1 MFREWLGKM
10 TGYFEENAQLRSENI
25 SCRFLLS
32 GHEKKIRELESEL
45 TNLKRANEKLELE
58 AKALKD
64 ADRILVDVK
73 AMIQKL
79 QDSISPNSLK
89 ASCGDVPLMNVL
101 REVINGMKEDCRR
114 RRSQKAV
121 DSEKNVR
128 APYLYSSPEKA
139 NLDATPLPPYLN
151 PAWNSTRKEK

>member
-1 MFREWLGKM
+1 MTFREWLGKK
-10 TGYFEENAQLRSENI
+10 TGYAEENAHLRSENI

-58 AKALKD
+58 AKALK
-64 ADRILVDVK
+64 
-73 AMIQKL
+73 
-79 QDSISPNSLK
+79 
-89 ASCGDVPLMNVL
+89 
-101 REVINGMKEDCRR
+101 
-114 RRSQKAV
+114 AV

-139 NLDATPLPPYLN
+139 NLDAAPLPPYLN
-151 PAWNSTRKEK
+151 PAWNSTRIEK

>member
-1 MFREWLGKM
+1 MKNYSLEELFCEWQKATPEDRAEAMALLRGE
-10 TGYFEENAQLRSENI
+10 GNAVENCSQLERSENI

-73 AMIQKL
+73 AMFQKL
-79 QDSISPNSLK
+79 QDSISPNSLE
-89 ASCGDVPLMNVL
+89 ASCGDDPLMKDH
-101 REVINGMKEDCRR
+101 REAINEDCRR
-114 RRSQKAV
+114 IRSQKAV

-128 APYLYSSPEKA
+128 APYL
-139 NLDATPLPPYLN
+139 
-151 PAWNSTRKEK
+151 

>member
-1 MFREWLGKM
+1 MTFREWLGKL
-10 TGYFEENAQLRSENI
+10 TGYAEENAHLRSENI

-89 ASCGDVPLMNVL
+89 ASCGDVPLMTVL
-101 REVINGMKEDCRR
+101 REVINEGCRR

-128 APYLYSSPEKA
+128 APYLSSSPEKA

>member
-1 MFREWLGKM
+1 MTFREWLGKW
-10 TGYFEENAQLRSENI
+10 TGYAEENAHLRSENI

-64 ADRILVDVK
+64 A
-73 AMIQKL
+73 
-79 QDSISPNSLK
+79 
-89 ASCGDVPLMNVL
+89 
-101 REVINGMKEDCRR
+101 
-114 RRSQKAV
+114 
-121 DSEKNVR
+121 SEKNVR

-151 PAWNSTRKEK
+151 PAWYSTRIEK

>member
-1 MFREWLGKM
+1 MFREWLGKL
-10 TGYFEENAQLRSENI
+10 TGYAEENAHLRSENI

-64 ADRILVDVK
+64 ADRIL
-73 AMIQKL
+73 
-79 QDSISPNSLK
+79 
-89 ASCGDVPLMNVL
+89 
-101 REVINGMKEDCRR
+101 
-114 RRSQKAV
+114 
-121 DSEKNVR
+121 
-128 APYLYSSPEKA
+128 KA

-151 PAWNSTRKEK
+151 PAWNSTRIEK

>member
-1 MFREWLGKM
+1 MTFREWLGKK
-10 TGYFEENAQLRSENI
+10 TGYAEENAHLRSENI

-64 ADRILVDVK
+64 A
-73 AMIQKL
+73 
-79 QDSISPNSLK
+79 
-89 ASCGDVPLMNVL
+89 SCGDDPLMNEL
-101 REVINGMKEDCRR
+101 REGINEACRR
-114 RRSQKAV
+114 IRSQKAV

-151 PAWNSTRKEK
+151 PAWNSTRIEK

>member
-1 MFREWLGKM
+1 VTFREWLGKL
-10 TGYFEENAQLRSENI
+10 TGYAEENAHLRSENI

-58 AKALKD
+58 AKALK
-64 ADRILVDVK
+64 
-73 AMIQKL
+73 
-79 QDSISPNSLK
+79 
-89 ASCGDVPLMNVL
+89 
-101 REVINGMKEDCRR
+101 
-114 RRSQKAV
+114 
-121 DSEKNVR
+121 NVR

-151 PAWNSTRKEK
+151 PAWNSTRIEK

>member
-1 MFREWLGKM
+1 VTFREWLGKK
-10 TGYFEENAQLRSENI
+10 TGYAEENAHLRSENI

-32 GHEKKIRELESEL
+32 GHEKKIRELESDL

-58 AKALKD
+58 AK
-64 ADRILVDVK
+64 RI
-73 AMIQKL
+73 
-79 QDSISPNSLK
+79 
-89 ASCGDVPLMNVL
+89 
-101 REVINGMKEDCRR
+101 
-114 RRSQKAV
+114 RSQKAV

-151 PAWNSTRKEK
+151 PAWNSTRIEK